1 MPRVGTD
8 TLIGFP
14 GRTGPVLRT
23 SGGGVVFA
31 VSGEVA
37 FDDGFVG
44 TTDAVPATRGVDGDG
59 PGTDDGPAAVVCCRP
74 SSALLSVLNC
84 T

>member
-1 MPRVGTD
+1 MPRLGTN
-8 TLIGFP
+8 TLVGFP

-23 SGGGVVFA
+23 SGGGVVF
-31 VSGEVA
+31 VVPGEVG

-44 TTDAVPATRGVDGDG
+44 TTDAVPATCGVDG
-59 PGTDDGPAAVVCCRP
+59 PGADEGPAAVCCRP